1 MSATNPSVV
10 QKQLEKLI
18 EKGLVF
24 SDCIAAFGVN
34 ATTTPVVQQAR
45 DIYAS
50 DDVNIDTE
58 TVLSEGNDGTW
69 VLAWVFVPTDSGDED
84 EDA

>member
-1 MSATNPSVV
+1 MSDNPSVV
-10 QKQLEKLI
+10 QKQLKALI

-34 ATTTPVVQQAR
+34 AATTSVVQEAR

-50 DDVNIDTE
+50 DDLNIDTE
-58 TVLSEGNDGTW
+58 TVLSDGEDGTW
-69 VLAWVFVPTDSGDED
+69 VMAWVFVPTLDGDA
-84 EDA
+84 DA

>member
-1 MSATNPSVV
+1 MSDNPSVV
-10 QKQLEKLI
+10 QKQLKTLI

-34 ATTTPVVQQAR
+34 AATTPVVQEAR

-50 DDVNIDTE
+50 DDLNIDTE
-58 TVLSEGNDGTW
+58 TVLSEGEDGTW
-69 VLAWVFVPTDSGDED
+69 VMAWVFVPTLDGDD
-84 EDA
+84 NA

>member
-1 MSATNPSVV
+1 MADNPSVV
-10 QKQLEKLI
+10 QKQLKALI

-34 ATTTPVVQQAR
+34 AATTPVVQEAR

-50 DDVNIDTE
+50 DDLNIDTE
-58 TVLSEGNDGTW
+58 TVLSEGEDGTW
-69 VLAWVFVPTDSGDED
+69 VMAWVFVPTLDGDD
-84 EDA
+84 NA

>member
-1 MSATNPSVV
+1 MSTNPSVV

-34 ATTTPVVQQAR
+34 AATTPVVQEAR

-50 DDVNIDTE
+50 DDLNIDTE
-58 TVLSEGNDGTW
+58 TVLSEGEDGTW
-69 VLAWVFVPTDSGDED
+69 VMAWVFVPTLDGDD
-84 EDA
+84 DA

>member
-1 MSATNPSVV
+1 MSNNPSVV
-10 QKQLEKLI
+10 QKQLKALI

-34 ATTTPVVQQAR
+34 AATTPVVQEAR

-50 DDVNIDTE
+50 DDLNIDTE
-58 TVLSEGNDGTW
+58 TVLSAGEDGTW
-69 VLAWVFVPTDSGDED
+69 VMAWVFVPTLDGDA
-84 EDA
+84 DA

>member
-34 ATTTPVVQQAR
+34 VTTTPVAQQAR

-69 VLAWVFVPTDSGDED
+69 VLAWVFVPTGSGDED

>member
-34 ATTTPVVQQAR
+34 AATTPAVQQAR

-50 DDVNIDTE
+50 DDVNIDSE
-58 TVLSEGNDGTW
+58 TVLSEGSDGTW
-69 VLAWVFVPTDSGDED
+69 VLAWVFVPTGSGDED

>member
-1 MSATNPSVV
+1 MSANPSVV
-10 QKQLEKLI
+10 QKQLKKLI

-34 ATTTPVVQQAR
+34 AATTPVVQEAR

-50 DDVNIDTE
+50 DDLNIDTE
-58 TVLSEGNDGTW
+58 TVLSEGEDGTW
-69 VLAWVFVPTDSGDED
+69 VMAWVFVPTLDGDD
-84 EDA
+84 DA